1 MLRKYWIHFVIV
13 TVIVSLISI
22 KGFPLALGAL
32 YLPLLFKIVQLQ
44 LNLSKGLID
53 NVNVHTFIKSNQSG
67 VVIGVICCLLITGV
81 LTYTLDDFYNEL
93 PGFLGVLVSISPVTL
108 TIGVILF
115 VLTAIAIVQATK
127 AKYQQSKN

>member
-13 TVIVSLISI
+13 TVIVSLISV

-44 LNLSKGLID
+44 LNLSNGLIE
-53 NVNVHTFIKSNQSG
+53 NVNAHTFIKSNQSG
-67 VVIGVICCLLITGV
+67 VMISVVCCLLITGV
-81 LTYTLDDFYNEL
+81 LTYTLDDFYDEL
-93 PGFLGVLVSISPVTL
+93 PGVLGILVSISPVTL

>member
-13 TVIVSLISI
+13 TVIVSLISV

-44 LNLSKGLID
+44 LNLSNGLIE
-53 NVNVHTFIKSNQSG
+53 NVNAHTFIKSNQSG
-67 VVIGVICCLLITGV
+67 VVIRVICCLLITGV

>member
-67 VVIGVICCLLITGV
+67 VVISVICSLLITGV

>member
-13 TVIVSLISI
+13 TVIVSLLSI

-53 NVNVHTFIKSNQSG
+53 NVNAHTFIKSNQSG
-67 VVIGVICCLLITGV
+67 VTISVVCCLLITE
-81 LTYTLDDFYNEL
+81 F
-93 PGFLGVLVSISPVTL
+93 
-108 TIGVILF
+108 
-115 VLTAIAIVQATK
+115 
-127 AKYQQSKN
+127 

>member
-44 LNLSKGLID
+44 LNLSKGLI
-53 NVNVHTFIKSNQSG
+53 VNVHTFIKSNQSG
-67 VVIGVICCLLITGV
+67 VVISVLCCLLITGV

>member
-67 VVIGVICCLLITGV
+67 VVISVICCLLITGV
-81 LTYTLDDFYNEL
+81 LTYTLDDFIMNYQD
-93 PGFLGVLVSISPVTL
+93 FRCFSKYKSCYSHYRRD
-108 TIGVILF
+108 TICFNCNCYCSG
-115 VLTAIAIVQATK
+115 
-127 AKYQQSKN
+127 Y

>member
-13 TVIVSLISI
+13 TVIVSLLSI

-53 NVNVHTFIKSNQSG
+53 NVNAHTFIKSNQSG
-67 VVIGVICCLLITGV
+67 VMISVVCCLLITGV
-81 LTYTLDDFYNEL
+81 LTLSL
-93 PGFLGVLVSISPVTL
+93 IH
-108 TIGVILF
+108 I
-115 VLTAIAIVQATK
+115 
-127 AKYQQSKN
+127 

>member
-13 TVIVSLISI
+13 TVIVSLLSI

-53 NVNVHTFIKSNQSG
+53 NVNAHTFIKSNQSG
-67 VVIGVICCLLITGV
+67 VMISVVCCLLITGV

-93 PGFLGVLVSISPVTL
+93 PGVLGILVSISPITL

-127 AKYQQSKN
+127 AKYQQPKN

>member
-13 TVIVSLISI
+13 TVIVSLLSI

-44 LNLSKGLID
+44 LID
-53 NVNVHTFIKSNQSG
+53 NVNAHTFIKSNQSG
-67 VVIGVICCLLITGV
+67 VMISVVCCLLITGV
-81 LTYTLDDFYNEL
+81 LTYTLDDFYDEL
-93 PGFLGVLVSISPVTL
+93 PGVLGILVSISPVTL

-127 AKYQQSKN
+127 AKYQQPKN

>member
-44 LNLSKGLID
+44 LNLSNGLID

-67 VVIGVICCLLITGV
+67 VVIRVICCLLITGV

>member
-67 VVIGVICCLLITGV
+67 VICCLLITGV

>member
-67 VVIGVICCLLITGV
+67 VVISVICLLITGV

>member
-13 TVIVSLISI
+13 TVIVSLLSI

-44 LNLSKGLID
+44 LNLSNGLIE
-53 NVNVHTFIKSNQSG
+53 NVNAHTFIKSNQSG
-67 VVIGVICCLLITGV
+67 VVISVICCLLITGV
-81 LTYTLDDFYNEL
+81 LTYALDDFYNEL

-127 AKYQQSKN
+127 AKYQQPKN

>member
-13 TVIVSLISI
+13 TVIVSLLSI

-53 NVNVHTFIKSNQSG
+53 NVNAHTFIKSNQSG
-67 VVIGVICCLLITGV
+67 VMISAVCCLLITGV

-93 PGFLGVLVSISPVTL
+93 PGVLGILVSISPITL

-127 AKYQQSKN
+127 AKYQQPKN

>member
-67 VVIGVICCLLITGV
+67 VVISVICCLLITGV
-81 LTYTLDDFYNEL
+81 LTCTLDDFYNEL
-93 PGFLGVLVSISPVTL
+93 PGFLGILVSISPVTL

>member
-53 NVNVHTFIKSNQSG
+53 NVNVHFIKKSSVWCGDQ
-67 VVIGVICCLLITGV
+67 CDLLSINNGSF
-81 LTYTLDDFYNEL
+81 DIH
-93 PGFLGVLVSISPVTL
+93 LG
-108 TIGVILF
+108 
-115 VLTAIAIVQATK
+115 
-127 AKYQQSKN
+127 

>member
-1 MLRKYWIHFVIV
+1 MVI
-13 TVIVSLISI
+13 S
-22 KGFPLALGAL
+22 
-32 YLPLLFKIVQLQ
+32 
-44 LNLSKGLID
+44 
-53 NVNVHTFIKSNQSG
+53 
-67 VVIGVICCLLITGV
+67 VICCLLITGV

>member
-67 VVIGVICCLLITGV
+67 VVISVIFCLLITGV

>member
-13 TVIVSLISI
+13 TVIVSLLSI

-53 NVNVHTFIKSNQSG
+53 NVNAHTFIKSNQSG
-67 VVIGVICCLLITGV
+67 VMISVICCLLTE
-81 LTYTLDDFYNEL
+81 F
-93 PGFLGVLVSISPVTL
+93 
-108 TIGVILF
+108 
-115 VLTAIAIVQATK
+115 
-127 AKYQQSKN
+127 

>member
-1 MLRKYWIHFVIV
+1 M
-13 TVIVSLISI
+13 SLISI

-67 VVIGVICCLLITGV
+67 VVISVICCLLITGV

>member
-13 TVIVSLISI
+13 TVIVSLLSI

-44 LNLSKGLID
+44 LNLSKGLIH
-53 NVNVHTFIKSNQSG
+53 NVNAHTFIKSNQSG
-67 VVIGVICCLLITGV
+67 VMISVVCCLLITGV
-81 LTYTLDDFYNEL
+81 LTYILDDFYDEL
-93 PGFLGVLVSISPVTL
+93 PGVLGILVSISPVTL

-127 AKYQQSKN
+127 AKYQQPKN

>member
-53 NVNVHTFIKSNQSG
+53 NVNVHTFIK
-67 VVIGVICCLLITGV
+67 VISLVCDQCDLLSINNGV

>member
-67 VVIGVICCLLITGV
+67 VVISVICCLLITRV

>member
-53 NVNVHTFIKSNQSG
+53 NVHTFIKSNQSG
-67 VVIGVICCLLITGV
+67 VVISVICCLLITGV

-93 PGFLGVLVSISPVTL
+93 PGFLGILVSISPVTL

>member
-1 MLRKYWIHFVIV
+1 MWSNVVNTPWKFCFK
-13 TVIVSLISI
+13 
-22 KGFPLALGAL
+22 KG
-32 YLPLLFKIVQLQ
+32 I
-44 LNLSKGLID
+44 ID
-53 NVNVHTFIKSNQSG
+53 NVNAHTFIKSNQSG
-67 VVIGVICCLLITGV
+67 VMISVVCCLLITGV

-127 AKYQQSKN
+127 AKYQQPKN

>member
-13 TVIVSLISI
+13 TVIVSLLSI

-53 NVNVHTFIKSNQSG
+53 NVNAHTFIKSNQSG
-67 VVIGVICCLLITGV
+67 VMISVVCCLLITE
-81 LTYTLDDFYNEL
+81 F
-93 PGFLGVLVSISPVTL
+93 
-108 TIGVILF
+108 
-115 VLTAIAIVQATK
+115 
-127 AKYQQSKN
+127 